1 MGRVDP
7 ELETGDLKPSAKERP
22 AQWGAASARREPF
35 ISRHGVSMKRR
46 STRSCVSIL
55 AVVFLATIAPA
66 QDRFTLSPY
75 ARSWAFIVGKD
86 PAQDGAAAG
95 DAKKASPALI
105 RKPWL
110 AALETVASNVLTWAS
125 DRYLFNKDYSHI
137 SLRTWIDN
145 LEAGFAFD
153 SDHFST
159 NFLAHPLHGSFY
171 FNTARSLG
179 MNFFE
184 SIPYTFGGSLLW
196 EEFCETNRP
205 SIDDLILT
213 TSAGICIGETM
224 FRLSSQILDDTASGS
239 GRFWRE
245 VAAAIVDPA
254 RGLNRLIFGD
264 WKRVKSTNGQLREP
278 IHGSV
283 AVSEKLVWGN
293 SGTSN
298 PASSVGI
305 EFDAVYGQRSE
316 NVVSRSPFDLIVLSA
331 EVRYR
336 ERKVYGFANAYALWS
351 GKQSSS
357 KEGHQHLLGLFQ
369 HYDYMKI
376 ELFQMGGT
384 SLTGGLISMFPLGNK
399 FDLNTSMQL
408 GPFLFGASN
417 NKYTQIAQRDY
428 NYGSGATLKF
438 DAWLSHPKY
447 GALMFK
453 LKHFRIFTLEGVALE
468 ANESQDFLTTLGMY
482 YAVPL
487 WDSLSLRA
495 EYVLYDRHI
504 HFNGPAPENTK
515 ESLAGVSLDFRF

>member
-1 MGRVDP
+1 
-7 ELETGDLKPSAKERP
+7 
-22 AQWGAASARREPF
+22 
-35 ISRHGVSMKRR
+35 MKRR
-46 STRSCVSIL
+46 STRSCISIL
-55 AVVFLATIAPA
+55 AVIFLATIAPA

-75 ARSWAFIVGKD
+75 ARSGAFIVGKD
-86 PAQDGAAAG
+86 ARDRAAAG
-95 DAKKASPALI
+95 EAKKASPALI
-105 RKPWL
+105 KKPWL

-125 DRYLFNKDYSHI
+125 DRYLLNKDYSRV
-137 SLRTWIDN
+137 SPRTWIAN
-145 LEAGFAFD
+145 LKAGFAFD
-153 SDHFST
+153 SDAFAT
-159 NFLAHPLHGSFY
+159 NFLAHPLHGSVY

-196 EEFCETNRP
+196 EEFGENTRP

-213 TSAGICIGETM
+213 TSAGICIGETL
-224 FRLSSQILDDTASGS
+224 FRLSSQILDDTASG
-239 GRFWRE
+239 GDRFWRE
-245 VAAAIVDPA
+245 VAAAIVDPV
-254 RGLNRLIFGD
+254 RGLNRLISGD
-264 WKRVKSTNGQLREP
+264 WKRVMSTNGQLREP

-283 AVSEKLVWGN
+283 AVSEKLVMGN

-305 EFDAVYGQRSE
+305 EFDAVYGQSSE

-336 ERKVYGFANAYALWS
+336 ERKVYGFANAYALWI
-351 GKQSSS
+351 GKQSFA
-357 KEGHQHLLGLFQ
+357 KGGQRHLLGLFQ

-376 ELFQMGGT
+376 ELFHMGGT
-384 SLTGGLISMFPLGNK
+384 SLTGGLISIFPLGNK
-399 FDLNTSMQL
+399 FELNTSIQL
-408 GPFLFGASN
+408 GPFLFGASDN
-417 NKYTQIAQRDY
+417 RFTQIAQRDY

-453 LKHFRIFTLEGVALE
+453 LKHFHIFTLEGVALE
-468 ANESQDFLTTLGMY
+468 TNESRDLLTTLGVY

-487 WDSLSLRA
+487 WNSLSLRA
-495 EYVLYDRHI
+495 EYVIYDRHI
-504 HFNGPAPENTK
+504 HFHGPAPESIK